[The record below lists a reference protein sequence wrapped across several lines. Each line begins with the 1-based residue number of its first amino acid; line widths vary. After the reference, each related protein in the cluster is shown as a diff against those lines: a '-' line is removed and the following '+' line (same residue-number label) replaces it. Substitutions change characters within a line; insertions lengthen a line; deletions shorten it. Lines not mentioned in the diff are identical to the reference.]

1 MTHRI
6 DVQPDSRTVCVT
18 HEGDVD
24 LTDLESA
31 RARAVAMLTQHGY
44 SRLLLDMRAMVGQP
58 TVTEHHR
65 FASTQPLYMPPHI
78 AVAVL
83 MSVHEFNTKRFSED
97 LSVRQGV
104 LLKAFDDMEDARAWL
119 ARITN

>member
-1 MTHRI
+1 M
-6 DVQPDSRTVCVT
+6 VCVT

-24 LTDLESA
+24 LTDLESG

-44 SRLLLDMRAMVGQP
+44 SRLLVDMRAMAGRP
-58 TVTEHHR
+58 TLTEHHR
-65 FASTQPLYMPPHI
+65 FASSQPLYMPPHV

-83 MSVHEFNTKRFSED
+83 MSKEEFSTNRFFEQ
-97 LSVRQGV
+97 LSVKQGV
-104 LLKAFDDMEDARAWL
+104 LLKAFDDLEDARAWL